1 MKLSTFKKIKILTL
15 AVLFLVP
22 LTIQAK
28 KVKWT
33 VKGTVKVEHQLNEL
47 KTKFGTSPLKG
58 IEVKVSA
65 KSKVLG
71 AWGTYASWGT
81 VRTDANGKFSI
92 SKDKSTGDRK
102 FKVQV
107 KFQDNDL
114 EVRHAKSTSS
124 LTKVKWYTIVEDA
137 QRSSGTIDFGNK
149 IFKAGGKHDLGEF
162 EPRRHADIWKLMQM
176 AMERLEDMGSD
187 FEFTTQVKIKY
198 PHDSAMVKNDIAY
211 ANPTT
216 KVVYIPENQ
225 FNADTI
231 LHETGHIWAYNHMS
245 GEFCL
250 TETLILTQNT
260 HGLVDDHCVAFGEGF
275 AEYWKDK
282 MMEELFGDAPVLPY
296 NREYLSNNLKL
307 ANLSLMQ
314 RYDKGWE
321 SVFHTLSTENLHK
334 YDFLQANTSGTGG
347 IYVVPRKLLSIGCQ
361 SPNIGFQNVMKVFN
375 ANSSKGY
382 PNKLKRGE
390 TTITAFLARAESI
403 LKKMTPE
410 FEEMYVDL
418 VNPSKT
424 GQPSDWLCSSPT
436 RTKMGV
442 VKDINK
448 LKKSKRT
455 SK

>member
-1 MKLSTFKKIKILTL
+1 
-15 AVLFLVP
+15 
-22 LTIQAK
+22 
-28 KVKWT
+28 
-33 VKGTVKVEHQLNEL
+33 
-47 KTKFGTSPLKG
+47 
-58 IEVKVSA
+58 
-65 KSKVLG
+65 
-71 AWGTYASWGT
+71 
-81 VRTDANGKFSI
+81 
-92 SKDKSTGDRK
+92 
-102 FKVQV
+102 
-107 KFQDNDL
+107 
-114 EVRHAKSTSS
+114 
-124 LTKVKWYTIVEDA
+124 
-137 QRSSGTIDFGNK
+137 
-149 IFKAGGKHDLGEF
+149 
-162 EPRRHADIWKLMQM
+162 
-176 AMERLEDMGSD
+176 
-187 FEFTTQVKIKY
+187 
-198 PHDSAMVKNDIAY
+198 
-211 ANPTT
+211 
-216 KVVYIPENQ
+216 
-225 FNADTI
+225 
-231 LHETGHIWAYNHMS
+231 MS